1 MPIMWA
7 IVLLDEHPE
16 YFNHAK
22 FYGRPEFLS
31 FLAGFSKTMLVDS
44 WSSFSNQSE
53 VIVWFLM
60 SLVKTSL
67 GPRLSSQINEAR
79 DVGVTCKMIL

>member
-22 FYGRPEFLS
+22 VSENLS
-31 FLAGFSKTMLVDS
+31 GS
-44 WSSFSNQSE
+44 
-53 VIVWFLM
+53 
-60 SLVKTSL
+60 
-67 GPRLSSQINEAR
+67 
-79 DVGVTCKMIL
+79 